1 MCIHMY
7 IYVHCTTV
15 PNSIKLLREKTL
27 ANFAILCPFV
37 KVFSVKFGGVVFF
50 GAAKVSNPRKFSLRK
65 IVFSPIRE
73 SFLSQ
78 KFIPAKSSFL
88 LYSTITSI
96 LEYYSIL
103 QYT

>member
-1 MCIHMY
+1 MY

-15 PNSIKLLREKTL
+15 PYSIKLLREKTL
-27 ANFAILCPFV
+27 ANFAILWLFV

-78 KFIPAKSSFL
+78 KFMLF
-88 LYSTITSI
+88 STITSI
-96 LEYYSIL
+96 LVYYSIL
-103 QYT
+103 TLLPYLQGRPPPQ